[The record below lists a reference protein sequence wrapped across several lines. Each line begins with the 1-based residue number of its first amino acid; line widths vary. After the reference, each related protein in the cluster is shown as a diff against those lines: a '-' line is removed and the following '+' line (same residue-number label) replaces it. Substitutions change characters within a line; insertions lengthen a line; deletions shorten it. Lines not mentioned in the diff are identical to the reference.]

1 MVIDVVK
8 EVVVCLR
15 EAATDTQSTAVEH
28 TPEGEGEE
36 VETQGEGLAVAVVI
50 DFAVLVGGIR
60 LAVLDE
66 MSRGF
71 HFVVLF
77 YYQ

>member
-15 EAATDTQSTAVEH
+15 EAAIDTQSTAVEH

-36 VETQGEGLAVAVVI
+36 VETQGEGLAVAV
-50 DFAVLVGGIR
+50 LVGGIR
-60 LAVLDE
+60 LAVLYE

>member
-15 EAATDTQSTAVEH
+15 EAAIDTQSTAVEH

-36 VETQGEGLAVAVVI
+36 VETQGEGLAVAV
-50 DFAVLVGGIR
+50 LVGGIR

-77 YYQ
+77 YHQ